1 MYVIWLLLDV
11 CCHITA
17 IIHVILYVMLY
28 NCYQTSDVW
37 FYMLCYITVIRGMIT
52 VIWCQ
57 TSTNSYITVVIR
69 RLVWKPGS
77 MLSAAFI
84 ENVLILKFAYGA
96 EKLPLGLSINGFLD
110 DTNLCIAQGLS
121 DIPQKNLWML
131 LFKKKQLTLLYVHL
145 TSLCAS
151 VLWAKLVE
159 EHCYRVY
166 SPTELQLPRH

>member
-37 FYMLCYITVIRGMIT
+37 FYMLCYITVIRGLIT

-121 DIPQKNLWML
+121 DVPQKNLWML
-131 LFKKKQLTLLYVHL
+131 LFKKNCLL
-145 TSLCAS
+145 
-151 VLWAKLVE
+151 
-159 EHCYRVY
+159 CYM
-166 SPTELQLPRH
+166 SI